1 MALCTGD
8 IRKELGSD
16 LLRAIERVINDNAGK
31 HDDYYI
37 LIHSDWEGRG
47 ALKTKLILMKE
58 RPPAMLGTLCVYVN
72 NRKGTAEML
81 HALPLDIP
89 TDHVEMS
96 DQASEGVFNSA
107 VDNNSPILLTITVQC

>member
-16 LLRAIERVINDNAGK
+16 LLRAIERVIHDNAGK

-47 ALKTKLILMKE
+47 ALKTKLMLMKE
-58 RPPAMLGTLCVYVN
+58 RPPALLGTLCVYVN
-72 NRKGTAEML
+72 NRKGIANML
-81 HALPLDIP
+81 HALPQDIP
-89 TDHVEMS
+89 TEHVELS
-96 DQASEGVFNSA
+96 DTGSEKVFDSA
-107 VDNNSPILLTITVQC
+107 KDNDSPVIY